1 MVIWMKLLSQ
11 TQKEGKTK
19 LSCLCLIRE
28 ILHDFKET
36 WVKPALNRYSYIGRK
51 NLLKSLIGLS
61 NKLVR
66 FTMDCQSS
74 EEGCNW
80 PTIDPCC
87 LLWPM
92 LPEVAH
98 VAWCGPS
105 CLMWPMLPDVAHV
118 ACREWAHCCFVQ
130 DTCTR
135 SFLTLFKPYCLYI
148 SRFTFWSLDIIAI
161 GL

>member
-19 LSCLCLIRE
+19 LSCICLIRE

-36 WVKPALNRYSYIGRK
+36 WVKSALNRYSYIGRK

-98 VAWCGPS
+98 VAWCGPC
-105 CLMWPMLPDVAHV
+105 CLMWPMLPDVALVAWCGPCCLMWPLLTDVDHV
-118 ACREWAHCCFVQ
+118 AWCGPW
-130 DTCTR
+130 
-135 SFLTLFKPYCLYI
+135 CLMWPMLPDV
-148 SRFTFWSLDIIAI
+148 SGD
-161 GL
+161 